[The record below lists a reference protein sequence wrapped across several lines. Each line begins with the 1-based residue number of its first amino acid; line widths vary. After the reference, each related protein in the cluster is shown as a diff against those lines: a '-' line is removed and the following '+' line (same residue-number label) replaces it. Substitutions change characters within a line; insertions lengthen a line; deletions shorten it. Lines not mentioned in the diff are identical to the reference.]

1 MITRAVI
8 CSRSSLPCGNA
19 VLGNRWVVLAVLF
32 AVRTMMAIQFQ
43 TIGSLGPDLIND
55 LEVEYALLGTLI
67 GLYMLAGVVIALP
80 GGMLI
85 QRFDSQYIA
94 LIGLTLMAGGGAII
108 GIASSF
114 PAIACGRLISGAGAA
129 LLNVSLTKMVAD
141 WFARREIVT
150 AMSTLITS
158 WPLGIALASLIAVPL
173 SENYGWRVVADVTAV
188 GCFIGTI
195 VIGFMYR
202 HPPERSPSEISK
214 FDINLT
220 RHEWQLVSLAGLIW
234 ATFNVSYVVLV
245 SFAPGL
251 FVMRGY
257 SPLEATWLVSLVG
270 WALIA
275 SIPLSGLLAE
285 RYGQPNTLMIAGFT
299 VVAAATI
306 MLPFTDAPVAVLIII
321 ALAIG
326 LPAGP
331 IMALPAQSL
340 REESRAAGIGVF
352 YTWYYSGMAV
362 LPAIAGFA
370 RDLTC
375 TPAAPI
381 LFTAAMMGVALAC
394 LVGFLS
400 VKAEKHATRRS

>member
-1 MITRAVI
+1 
-8 CSRSSLPCGNA
+8 
-19 VLGNRWVVLAVLF
+19 
-32 AVRTMMAIQFQ
+32 
-43 TIGSLGPDLIND
+43 
-55 LEVEYALLGTLI
+55 
-67 GLYMLAGVVIALP
+67 
-80 GGMLI
+80 
-85 QRFDSQYIA
+85 
-94 LIGLTLMAGGGAII
+94 
-108 GIASSF
+108 
-114 PAIACGRLISGAGAA
+114 
-129 LLNVSLTKMVAD
+129 
-141 WFARREIVT
+141 
-150 AMSTLITS
+150 MSTLITS

-370 RDLTC
+370 RDLTSS
-375 TPAAPI
+375 PAAPI